1 MQQTVSSTR
10 TCSEF
15 VQEHVVP
22 CLVSALLKRQ
32 IYEIVHLSQGGLTEG
47 FFCHFLISF
56 NRVYFFSSSFLP
68 SLTAVW
74 VWVCDCVRE
83 GGIGKSSPL
92 LHWQLLIRSGAEKQD
107 ITRQPI
113 SLWIMSYLSLCPA
126 FPFRY
131 TFLFFFHSGSHSL
144 RQTSPQGG
152 ETGGMHTSHPQTDI
166 EFLQWIIGS
175 LFFVRNDQLLKGT
188 LNMKNFK
195 DFLKVRSDWNFGFQ
209 RAFITTFCCWCLMS
223 QGSQV
228 LLASQLTLT
237 STVGG
242 KVVCCVF
249 RPIKRHLWGKKKKKF
264 CFLQHLLV
272 YYSFPCWTSRTAMWI
287 RKCHHE
293 QPWGSGGGGGW
304 NVNFE
309 GTVSFMWCGNV
320 LLRK

>member
-131 TFLFFFHSGSHSL
+131 TFLFFFTPDPIHSG
-144 RQTSPQGG
+144 RQVLKVGRQGG
-152 ETGGMHTSHPQTDI
+152 CTHITSSNRYRTPPVNHW
-166 EFLQWIIGS
+166 EFIFCKERPIIKGDSQHERLQG
-175 LFFVRNDQLLKGT
+175 LFKSLKG
-188 LNMKNFK
+188 
-195 DFLKVRSDWNFGFQ
+195 LKLWFPTG
-209 RAFITTFCCWCLMS
+209 IYYH
-223 QGSQV
+223 V
-228 LLASQLTLT
+228 LLLVPDVTRVAS
-237 STVGG
+237 SVSVSANANVAGRRESG
-242 KVVCCVF
+242 
-249 RPIKRHLWGKKKKKF
+249 
-264 CFLQHLLV
+264 LLCL
-272 YYSFPCWTSRTAMWI
+272 PA
-287 RKCHHE
+287 
-293 QPWGSGGGGGW
+293 
-304 NVNFE
+304 N
-309 GTVSFMWCGNV
+309 
-320 LLRK
+320 